1 MFSCLEIKVKI
12 RNVESPEEIYI
23 HLSQYK
29 DMYKQLR
36 EELRFYDSFYGD
48 PNEKYIFPYELVI
61 KGYYCVVRNP
71 EDHYN
76 WHRAIIID
84 DREGFDDET
93 NEAIHSVTVFAIDW
107 GNTIIERREELR
119 LIKKQFFKYPPFAL
133 KVSLAGIAPICQDW
147 TPEATVFM
155 KAFISKFCAEYTMAC
170 AFLYPLDSDYYSVLL
185 GHLVEVTK
193 EGIREKMMIYLHE
206 KMIRRNLAR
215 IKVTEDDDF
224 NTCPVRR
231 ITYLPMPSVSHIED
245 YVSSDS
251 TRNENLLQ
259 IKLEPVIKQESVD
272 RKEKQIDS
280 NCDNKDSINGK
291 ESVGEVVIDYK
302 SKYFTSSNGIR
313 KREYFHKEMTVEPKP
328 KYFPLEKW
336 IERKPK
342 YYPLQ
347 ESVERKPKYY
357 QKQDVKDVNLV
368 INKPKYFTQELLNE
382 FRKKYSFV
390 H

>member
-1 MFSCLEIKVKI
+1 
-12 RNVESPEEIYI
+12 
-23 HLSQYK
+23 
-29 DMYKQLR
+29 MYKKLR
-36 EELRFYDSFYGD
+36 EELRFYDPFYGD

-71 EDHYN
+71 QDNYN

-107 GNTIIERREELR
+107 GNTIIERRDELR
-119 LIKKQFFKYPPFAL
+119 LIKKQFFKYPPFAVR
-133 KVSLAGIAPICQDW
+133 VSLAGIAPICQDW

-155 KAFISKFCAEYTMAC
+155 KAFISRFCAEYTMAC

-224 NTCPVRR
+224 NFSPVSR

-245 YVSSDS
+245 EDYVS
-251 TRNENLLQ
+251 TRNEITLYEALNENLLQ
-259 IKLEPVIKQESVD
+259 IKLEPFDEQVIKQESVD
-272 RKEKQIDS
+272 REEKQIDS
-280 NCDNKDSINGK
+280 NCDKKDSINGK
-291 ESVGEVVIDYK
+291 ESVEEAVIDYK
-302 SKYFTSSNGIR
+302 SKYFTSTNGIR
-313 KREYFHKEMTVEPKP
+313 KREYYHKEMTVEPKP

-336 IERKPK
+336 TECKPK

-347 ESVERKPKYY
+347 ESVERKPKYGDLLWKIEGRKYY
-357 QKQDVKDVNLV
+357 QKQDLNLV

-382 FRKKYSFV
+382 FRKKYSSV

>member
-1 MFSCLEIKVKI
+1 
-12 RNVESPEEIYI
+12 
-23 HLSQYK
+23 
-29 DMYKQLR
+29 
-36 EELRFYDSFYGD
+36 
-48 PNEKYIFPYELVI
+48 LVI

-71 EDHYN
+71 QDNYN

-107 GNTIIERREELR
+107 GNTIIERRDELR
-119 LIKKQFFKYPPFAL
+119 LIKKQFFKYPPFAVR
-133 KVSLAGIAPICQDW
+133 VSLAGIAPICQDW

-155 KAFISKFCAEYTMAC
+155 KAFISRFCAEYTMAC

-224 NTCPVRR
+224 NFSPVSR

-245 YVSSDS
+245 EDYVS
-251 TRNENLLQ
+251 TRNEITLYEALNENLLQ
-259 IKLEPVIKQESVD
+259 IKLEPFDEQVIKQESVD
-272 RKEKQIDS
+272 CEEKQIDS
-280 NCDNKDSINGK
+280 NCDKKDSINGK
-291 ESVGEVVIDYK
+291 ESVEEAVIDYK
-302 SKYFTSSNGIR
+302 SKYFTSTNGIR
-313 KREYFHKEMTVEPKP
+313 KREYYHKEMTVEPKP

-336 IERKPK
+336 TECKPK

-347 ESVERKPKYY
+347 ESVERKPNLWKIEGRKYY
-357 QKQDVKDVNLV
+357 QKQDLNLV

-382 FRKKYSFV
+382 FRKKYSSV

>member
-1 MFSCLEIKVKI
+1 
-12 RNVESPEEIYI
+12 
-23 HLSQYK
+23 
-29 DMYKQLR
+29 MYKKLR
-36 EELRFYDSFYGD
+36 EELRFYDPFYGD

-71 EDHYN
+71 QDNYN

-107 GNTIIERREELR
+107 GNTIIERRDELR
-119 LIKKQFFKYPPFAL
+119 LIKKQFFKYPPFAVR
-133 KVSLAGIAPICQDW
+133 VSLAGIAPICQDW

-155 KAFISKFCAEYTMAC
+155 KAFISRFCAEYTMAC

-224 NTCPVRR
+224 NFSPVSR

-245 YVSSDS
+245 EDYVS
-251 TRNENLLQ
+251 TRNEITLYEALNENLLQ
-259 IKLEPVIKQESVD
+259 IKLEPFDEQVIKQESVD
-272 RKEKQIDS
+272 CEEKQIDS
-280 NCDNKDSINGK
+280 NCDKKDSINGK
-291 ESVGEVVIDYK
+291 ESVEEAVIDYK

-313 KREYFHKEMTVEPKP
+313 KREYYHKEMTVEPKP

-336 IERKPK
+336 TECKPK

-347 ESVERKPKYY
+347 ESVERKPKYGDLLWKIEGRKYY
-357 QKQDVKDVNLV
+357 QKQDLNLV

-382 FRKKYSFV
+382 FRKKYSSV

>member
-1 MFSCLEIKVKI
+1 
-12 RNVESPEEIYI
+12 
-23 HLSQYK
+23 
-29 DMYKQLR
+29 MYKKLR
-36 EELRFYDSFYGD
+36 EELRFYDPFYGD

-71 EDHYN
+71 QDNYN

-107 GNTIIERREELR
+107 GNTIIERRDELR
-119 LIKKQFFKYPPFAL
+119 LIKKQFFKYPPFAVR
-133 KVSLAGIAPICQDW
+133 VSLAGIAPICQDW

-155 KAFISKFCAEYTMAC
+155 KAFISRFCAEYTMAC

-224 NTCPVRR
+224 NFSPVSR

-245 YVSSDS
+245 EDYVS
-251 TRNENLLQ
+251 TRNEITLYEALNENLLQ
-259 IKLEPVIKQESVD
+259 IKLEPFDEQVIKQESVD
-272 RKEKQIDS
+272 REEKQIDS
-280 NCDNKDSINGK
+280 NCDKKDSINGK
-291 ESVGEVVIDYK
+291 ESVEEAVIDYK

-313 KREYFHKEMTVEPKP
+313 KREYYHKEMTVEPKP

-336 IERKPK
+336 TECKPK

-347 ESVERKPKYY
+347 ESVERKPNLWKIEGRKYY
-357 QKQDVKDVNLV
+357 QKQDLNLV

-382 FRKKYSFV
+382 FRKKYSSV